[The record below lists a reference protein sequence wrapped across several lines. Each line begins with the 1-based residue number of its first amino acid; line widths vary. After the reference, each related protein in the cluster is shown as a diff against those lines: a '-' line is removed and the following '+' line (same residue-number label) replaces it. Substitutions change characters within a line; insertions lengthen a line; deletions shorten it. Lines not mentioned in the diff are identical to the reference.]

1 MVYRVQENVF
11 DKFFKHRESL
21 IRQFKKGDISKREFL
36 EEHYNFIQQLNLKPF
51 ERRIDSFEKGLY
63 NYQYFNMLAK
73 YCYMKAKDVKLQ
85 QKHPRLAEK
94 FLEDSNYYYYQKDR
108 STMKLLEF
116 LDFRNIEAYFVK
128 VKSPGLKDKLFEIVL
143 KDYENVIFHSK
154 STWLLERLKNEGVF
168 LEGKKKSIIDSYI
181 NEKY

>member
-11 DKFFKHRESL
+11 DEFFKHRESL

-36 EEHYNFIQQLNLKPF
+36 EEHYSFIQQLNLKPF
-51 ERRIDSFEKGLY
+51 QRIDSFQKGLY

-73 YCYMKAKDVKLQ
+73 YCYMKSKDSRLQ
-85 QKHPRLAEK
+85 QKHPRIAEK
-94 FLEDSNYYYYQKDR
+94 LCEDSNYYYYQKDR
-108 STMKLLEF
+108 STIKLLEF
-116 LDFRNIEAYFVK
+116 LNFENVEAYFIK

-143 KDYENVIFHSK
+143 NDYENVIFHSK
-154 STWLLERLKNEGVF
+154 RTWLLERLKEEGVF
-168 LEGKKKSIIDSYI
+168 LEGKKRSVIDNYI